1 MKEKGQSLIEL
12 LMAMALCAILIP
24 ALLTAM
30 MSTREGRAQQEQRT
44 AAIAI
49 LRGDYEAV
57 KSVKEN
63 SWTDFAKNGIYHMA
77 IVDNFWKLESG
88 AINIDGFNRSILI
101 SDVYRD
107 VSGNIVTTGGNLD
120 PSTKKVMITISW
132 GTPRASAI
140 DLPIYLTRYKS
151 LLYKETLEAEFNQGI
166 KTKVV
171 VTKTDDGEVV
181 LGAGGFGN
189 WCEPNLSIA
198 AIDLPKSGVANAI
211 TAIEGRVF
219 AGTGNNSAGV
229 SFANVSI
236 SNESPP
242 RGSIE
247 GEFDGYKTNGVFGES
262 NYAYLATDNNDREV
276 VIIDLTRKDENG
288 KYIQIGYFNP
298 SEKKNGKSVFVSGN
312 IGYVTV
318 ENNLYTFDLSEK
330 SGERTM
336 LGGVALSGFGT
347 SVKVNGNFAYV
358 ATDSTDK
365 QLDIVEV
372 KNGGR
377 DLEKVGWAKLEGLE
391 ARDLVINDGAT
402 KAYMVTKKH
411 VDENPID
418 DKKEFFIVDISTKTE
433 GRPTLGSF
441 DSDQM
446 DPKAV
451 VLATNNKAVM
461 VGTGGEEYQVIEI
474 GTDANLSK
482 CGSLDI
488 DTGINGA
495 ATVIEQDGDAFAYI
509 ITGDAD
515 LELKIIE
522 GGPGGRF
529 SQSGI
534 FESRTF
540 VATTEAAFNKFEA
553 TITKPASTDL
563 TFQIAVVKADD
574 CGSANYV
581 FVGPDGTE
589 STFFTTAV
597 AIPFNTDGAGF
608 ENPGNCMRYRAYL
621 SSTDRNQ
628 TPVLSDIT
636 INYSP

>member
-24 ALLTAM
+24 ALLIAM
-30 MSTREGRAQQEQRT
+30 MSTREGRAQQELRT

-57 KSVKEN
+57 RSYKEKD
-63 SWTDFAKNGIYHMA
+63 WTNFAKNGTYHTA

-107 VSGNIVTTGGNLD
+107 ALGAIVTTGGSLD
-120 PSTKKVMITISW
+120 PSTKKVMITVSW
-132 GTPRASAI
+132 GTPYATI
-140 DLPIYLTRYKS
+140 LDLPIYLTRYKS
-151 LLYKETLEAEFNQGI
+151 LLYKETLEEEFNQGQ
-166 KTKVV
+166 KTKVA

-181 LGAGGFGN
+181 LGSGGLGD
-189 WCEPNLSIA
+189 WCAPNLSIA

-219 AGTGNNSAGV
+219 AGTGDNAAGV
-229 SFANVSI
+229 SFANVTISNMATPSGSI
-236 SNESPP
+236 S
-242 RGSIE
+242 GT
-247 GEFDGYKTNGVFGES
+247 FDGYKTNGIFGES
-262 NYAYLATDNNDREV
+262 NYAYLATDNNNREV

-288 KYIQIGYFNP
+288 KYIQVGYFNP

-330 SGERTM
+330 SGERTK
-336 LGGVALSGFGT
+336 LGGVTLSGFGT

-372 KNGGR
+372 TNGGGT
-377 DLEKVGWAKLEGLE
+377 LEKVGWAKLEGLE
-391 ARDLVINDGAT
+391 ARDLVINDNAT

-411 VDENPID
+411 VNANPLL

-451 VLATNNKAVM
+451 VLATNNKAIM

-482 CGSLDI
+482 CGSLNI

-495 ATVIEQDGDAFAYI
+495 ATVVEQDGDAYAYI

-522 GGPGGRF
+522 GGPGGKY
-529 SQSGI
+529 SQSGT

-540 VATTEAAFNKFEA
+540 EATTTAAFNKFEA
-553 TITKPASTDL
+553 TILKSASTDL
-563 TFQIAVVKADD
+563 TFQIAVAKADS
-574 CGSANYV
+574 CNTASYV

-589 STFFTTAV
+589 NTFFTTAS
-597 AIPFNTDGAGF
+597 AIPFNMDGAGF

-628 TPVLSDIT
+628 TPVLYDIT